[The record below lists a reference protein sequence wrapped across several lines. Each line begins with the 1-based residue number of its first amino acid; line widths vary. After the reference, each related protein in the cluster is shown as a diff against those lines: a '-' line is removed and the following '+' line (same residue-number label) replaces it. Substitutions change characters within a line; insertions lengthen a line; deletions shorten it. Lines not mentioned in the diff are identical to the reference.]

1 MLNIQCGSR
10 EFNLP
15 YAVTKTIGEVQCAWS
30 FANFLR
36 VSPGSFLFFLGGGGP
51 KGGTQDKC
59 LIVGF
64 CESSSCGEIF
74 SP

>member
-15 YAVTKTIGEVQCAWS
+15 YAVTKTIGEVQYAWS

-36 VSPGSFLFFLGGGGP
+36 VSPGSFLFFLWGGGGEGGP
-51 KGGTQDKC
+51 K
-59 LIVGF
+59 INA
-64 CESSSCGEIF
+64 
-74 SP
+74 